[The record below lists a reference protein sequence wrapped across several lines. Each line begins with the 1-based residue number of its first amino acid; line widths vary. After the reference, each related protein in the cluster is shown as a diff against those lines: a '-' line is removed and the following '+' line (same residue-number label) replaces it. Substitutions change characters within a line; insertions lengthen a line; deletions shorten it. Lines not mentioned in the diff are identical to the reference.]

1 MSHLTI
7 KLSELHPNP
16 WNPNE
21 LKGPNWEKFLK
32 SLQEE
37 GQLQEIIVRELPE
50 GYQIIDGEQRSKGL
64 AEIGATEARIFNL
77 GEVDDA
83 RAKKLTINLN
93 RLKGEDNTL
102 KLAALLQDLSSS
114 VGVDDLLESLPYEP
128 FEIENLLNIE
138 DIDLFTG
145 VLVSGDEE
153 EEILELDDEDE
164 EFEELPV
171 TAILQLLFTS
181 EDDMVDC
188 LRWITEVCVE
198 AHLVEHQEDDE
209 YVPNLPLGDV
219 LWAVLRKVRK
229 EHATAAIAMLGE

>member
-1 MSHLTI
+1 MNSKGPTGGSSLS
-7 KLSELHPNP
+7 LSERKGSFRRSSSGNP
-16 WNPNE
+16 RGVPDH
-21 LKGPNWEKFLK
+21 
-32 SLQEE
+32 
-37 GQLQEIIVRELPE
+37 RR
-50 GYQIIDGEQRSKGL
+50 EQRSKGL
-64 AEIGATEARIFNL
+64 AEIGATEARVFNL

-102 KLAALLQDLSSS
+102 KLAALLQDLSGS

-145 VLVSGDEE
+145 VLVSGGEE
-153 EEILELDDEDE
+153 EEVLELDDEDE

-181 EDDMVDC
+181 EEDMVDC

-198 AHLVEHQEDDE
+198 ADLVEHQEDDE
-209 YVPNLPLGDV
+209 YVPNHSSGRLLCRPC
-219 LWAVLRKVRK
+219 KVRK
-229 EHATAAIAMLGE
+229 EHAARL